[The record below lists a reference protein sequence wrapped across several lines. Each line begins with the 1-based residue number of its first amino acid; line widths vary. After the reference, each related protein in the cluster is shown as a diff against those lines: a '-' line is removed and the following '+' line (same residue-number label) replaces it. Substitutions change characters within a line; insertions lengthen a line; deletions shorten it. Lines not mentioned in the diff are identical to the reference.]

1 MARKRTAVNE
11 NALSLLKRLIRVKL
25 HLNCSTSSHIQQLQ
39 HDIQQVTSEYLS
51 SQTLNRFFG
60 IIHTGFNPSMHTLD
74 TLARYVGYKSFSEFE
89 MLHAEKNAEQVHST
103 FTSRFIVSVF
113 AQINPEE
120 HIEPG
125 ILQVVKN
132 IATLMADDKQLAGE
146 VYCSMA
152 PSIFGRKFFF
162 EQFVN
167 IDALDGV
174 YGNGLQYYLL
184 NAHDREQKF
193 FAYILY
199 CYRYFLTARSGQ
211 FQQYYSL
218 LNVYRQ
224 SEIMAFHPLL
234 IDRYYAVLIF
244 NQVLGRKDHLHQATE
259 KDELTDFDIWSSH
272 AKSFYCAGYLVGE
285 ALLLSGEFGRS
296 WEILNSDEIKPSSLS
311 GVLQEEFI
319 TYLSILKLTSGYFSN
334 NISNKRALSLYLE
347 LNEKPLPVLLHDY
360 LTFYLLFLKR
370 SLFPKSIVRKEV
382 NEQINYLVRKTGF
395 VYFREFD
402 LQWNRSESIS
412 L

>member
-11 NALSLLKRLIRVKL
+11 NALPLLKRLIRVKL
-25 HLNCSTSSHIQQLQ
+25 NLNCSTSSHIQQLQ
-39 HDIQQVTSEYLS
+39 HDIQQITGEYLS

-74 TLARYVGYKSFSEFE
+74 TLARYVGYKSFAEFE
-89 MLHAEKNAEQVHST
+89 MLNAEKNSEQINST

-120 HIEPG
+120 NIEPG

-132 IATLMADDKQLAGE
+132 IATLMADDRQLAAE
-146 VYCSMA
+146 VYCAMA

-167 IDALDGV
+167 IDALDNV

-184 NAHDREQKF
+184 NAHNREQKF

-199 CYRYFLTARSGQ
+199 CYRYFLTAQSGL
-211 FQQYYSL
+211 FQKFYGL
-218 LNVYRQ
+218 LNAYRQ
-224 SEIMAFHPLL
+224 SEIMTFHPLL
-234 IDRYYAVLIF
+234 VDRYYAVLVF
-244 NQVLGRKDHLHQATE
+244 NQVMGRKEGCEQTSE
-259 KDELTDFDIWSSH
+259 KGELADFDIWSSH
-272 AKSFYCAGYLVGE
+272 AKSCYCAGYLVGE
-285 ALLLSGEFGRS
+285 ALLLAGEFGRS

-311 GVLQEEFI
+311 GCLQEEFI
-319 TYLSILKLTSGYFSN
+319 THLSILKLTSGYFSN
-334 NISNKRALSLYLE
+334 HISNKRAMSLYLE
-347 LNEKPLPVLLHDY
+347 LSEKQLPVLLHDY
-360 LTFYLLFLKR
+360 LMFYLLFLKR
-370 SLFPKSIVRKEV
+370 SLFPKSVIRKEV
-382 NEQINYLVRKTGF
+382 NEQLSYLIRKTGF

-402 LQWNRSESIS
+402 MQLHRSESIS